1 MKQMLYHYTKT
12 FLEKNQL
19 FTREILEKYDLGRMY
34 DVYDKW
40 PQIAKDAYNSEIE
53 AVDFKDIDHVV
64 FSGMGGSGTIGDLF
78 SSILSKTNLHT
89 TVVKGYVLPKTVDE
103 NTLVVATSVSGD
115 TAETLYTLESASK
128 KNCKVIGF
136 SSGGMIES
144 FCTKNNIQY
153 RKIPEIHS
161 PRASFPNFVY
171 SILKTL
177 NSITPIDKQE
187 IMESINLLENIS
199 QEISSA
205 NLSETNPSLDL
216 AEWLNGIPVI
226 YYPWGLQAAAIRFKN
241 SLQENA
247 KTHAIVEDVIESG
260 HNGIVSWER
269 SSKMVSVMIEG
280 TDDHI
285 KTKERWKILRQYF
298 KENDI
303 RYKEIF
309 TVDGGILSK
318 ILCLIYQ
325 LDYATIFHAML
336 LGIDPSPVKSIDYFK
351 ERL

>member
-1 MKQMLYHYTKT
+1 L
-12 FLEKNQL
+12 L
-19 FTREILEKYDLGRMY
+19 TREILEKYDPEGIHK
-34 DVYDKW
+34 VYDKW
-40 PQIAKDAYNSEIE
+40 PQIAKDAYDSEIE
-53 AVDFKDIDHVV
+53 PVDFKDIDHVV

-78 SSILSKTNLHT
+78 SSILSKTNIHT

-115 TAETLYTLESASK
+115 TAETISTLESASK

-136 SSGGMIES
+136 SSGGKMES
-144 FCTKNNIQY
+144 FCSKNNIQY
-153 RKIPEIHS
+153 RKVPKIHS
-161 PRASFPNFVY
+161 PRASFSNYTY

-177 NSITPIDKQE
+177 NSIIPIDKQE
-187 IMESINLLENIS
+187 IIQSIKILENIS
-199 QEISSA
+199 QDISST

-216 AEWLNGIPVI
+216 AKWINGIPVI
-226 YYPWGLQAAAIRFKN
+226 YYPWGLQATAIRFKN

-247 KTHAIVEDVIESG
+247 KTHAIIEDVIESS
-260 HNGIVSWER
+260 HNGIVSWEKP
-269 SSKMVSVMIEG
+269 SEMISIMIEG
-280 TDDHI
+280 TDDHT
-285 KTKERWKILRQYF
+285 KTKERWEILRQYF

-318 ILCLIYQ
+318 IVCLIYL
-325 LDYATIFHAML
+325 LDYATIFRAVL
-336 LGIDPSPVKSIDYFK
+336 LGIDPSPVKSIDFIK

>member
-1 MKQMLYHYTKT
+1 MLTK
-12 FLEKNQL
+12 
-19 FTREILEKYDLGRMY
+19 EILEKYDPDKMY

-40 PQIAKDAYNSEIE
+40 PQIAKDAYNSELE
-53 AVDFKDIDHVV
+53 LVDFKDIDHVV

-78 SSILSKTNLHT
+78 SSILSKTNIHT
-89 TVVKGYVLPKTVDE
+89 TIVKGYVLPKTVDD

-115 TAETLYTLESASK
+115 TAETISTLESASK

-136 SSGGMIES
+136 SSGGKIES

-161 PRASFPNFVY
+161 PRASFPNFAY

-177 NSITPIDKQE
+177 NSIIPIDKQE
-187 IMESINLLENIS
+187 IIQSIKLLENIS

-216 AEWLNGIPVI
+216 ANWIDGIPVI

-241 SLQENA
+241 SLQENT
-247 KTHAIVEDVIESG
+247 KTHAIVEDVIESS
-260 HNGIVSWER
+260 HNGIVSWEK
-269 SSKMVSVMIEG
+269 SSNMVPIMIEG
-280 TDDHI
+280 IDDHI

-298 KENDI
+298 DENQI
-303 RYKEIF
+303 KYKEIF

-318 ILCLIYQ
+318 IVCLIY
-325 LDYATIFHAML
+325 LMDYATIYYAVRL
-336 LGIDPSPVKSIDYFK
+336 EIDPSPIQSIDFIK